1 MKDHKL
7 STMLALSIT
16 VASVSL
22 YANRVD
28 ATNTLPDAKAG
39 ECYAKVIVPAK
50 FETKTEKILV
60 TEPSVKI
67 SITPA
72 KYGWKEEKVLV
83 KEASKKLTPIPAVYK
98 SVEEKV
104 LVKPAQ
110 KGWFTSLKAYVPVS
124 PELLDAAKAKG
135 VDIDNTPAGVCYKE
149 YFKPAVYKNE
159 KEKYVAKEASDTIK
173 IVPAEYKWVEKKILV
188 KEASK
193 KIVPVP
199 ATYSYIEEKILVE
212 PEKSVWKKGSGL
224 VEKVDNTTGEIMCL
238 VKVPAV
244 YKTVKKRVVKTPATT
259 KVVEIPAVYKT
270 IKVKKLVKDAEVI
283 KSTTPESYKSIT
295 KVVKVK
301 DPEFEWHK
309 VGQKVAGLK
318 YSGNQICLV
327 ATPAKYKTI
336 VKRVVKTP
344 ASVKEEI
351 IPAVYK
357 TIKVKA
363 IISDAKVNKT
373 EIPAKYKTITKREK
387 TSDERLEWRRVL
399 CQTNMDKLTI
409 QKIQRALKKA
419 GFYQD
424 GPIDGIV
431 GSATLRAIDGFQ
443 IDQGLPRGGITYKT
457 LQALGV
463 EL

>member
-1 MKDHKL
+1 MKNHKL
-7 STMLALSIT
+7 STMLVLSLT
-16 VASVSL
+16 FASVSL
-22 YANRVD
+22 YANTVD

-39 ECYAKVIVPAK
+39 ECYAKVIVPAT
-50 FETKTEKILV
+50 FETKTEKVLI

-67 SITPA
+67 STIPA
-72 KYGWKEEKVLV
+72 EYGWKEEKVLV
-83 KEASKKLTPIPAVYK
+83 KEASKKLIPIPAVYK

-110 KGWFTSLKAYVPVS
+110 KSWFTSLKAYIPVS
-124 PELLDAAKAKG
+124 PEILAAAKAKG

-149 YFKPAVYKNE
+149 YFKPAIYKSE
-159 KEKYVAKEASDTIK
+159 KEQYTAKESSSTLKAL
-173 IVPAEYKWVEKKILV
+173 PAEYKWVEEKILV

-199 ATYSYIEEKILVE
+199 ATYSYVEEKVLVE
-212 PEKSVWKKGSGL
+212 PEKTVWKKGSGL
-224 VEKVDNTTGEIMCL
+224 VEKVNNTTGEIMCL

-244 YKTVKKRVVKTPATT
+244 YKTIKKRVVKTPATT

-270 IKVKKLVKDAEVI
+270 IKVRKLTKEAEVI
-283 KSTTPESYKSIT
+283 KNTIPESYKSIT
-295 KVVKVK
+295 KIVKAK

-309 VGQKVAGLK
+309 VGQKVGNLK
-318 YSGNQICLV
+318 YSGHQICLV

-344 ASVKEEI
+344 ASVKEKI

-357 TIKVKA
+357 TIK
-363 IISDAKVNKT
+363 IRTLISDAKENKV
-373 EIPAKYKTITKREK
+373 EIPATYKTLTKREK
-387 TSDERLEWRRVL
+387 TSNERLEWRRVL
-399 CQTNMDKLTI
+399 CQTNMDKLTV
-409 QKIQRALKKA
+409 QKIQKALKKA

-431 GSATLRAIDGFQ
+431 GSATIRAIDGFQ
-443 IDQGLPRGGITYKT
+443 IDKGLPRGGITYKT

-463 EL
+463 VL